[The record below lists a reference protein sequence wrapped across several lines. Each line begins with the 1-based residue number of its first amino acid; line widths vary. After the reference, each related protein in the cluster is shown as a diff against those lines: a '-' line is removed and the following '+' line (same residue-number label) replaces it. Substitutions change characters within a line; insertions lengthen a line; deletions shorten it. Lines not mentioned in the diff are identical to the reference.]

1 MLIVDVEG
9 EVSAASMVKD
19 SKVYIE
25 IAKFVLAYNTIVD
38 NPNIFLKEIGEQPID
53 SENESLTWEQFV
65 KIINTCDLGFNPV
78 PTENQLAMYYSYAIQ
93 IGSIS
98 KEKKA
103 FATVSDVAE
112 AQKKYYNFIDDT
124 TEKIEAQYNKQ
135 HQIAENRSA
144 EAIDVQKNID
154 KKRLKAWGI
163 LCAMG
168 FGVFL
173 CGLGLAGLFFDIG
186 IVKFFGFGNR
196 YVGAGIFMVVGFC
209 LFFFLD
215 RIYVKSKY
223 DYLQYQKDSEKIISR
238 SERTSRD
245 ELIMRDKLDKF
256 REDLKIAKYELNDKD
271 KSYDVKNCIEK
282 LRQKNKYYQMLA
294 ENGGKASQGL
304 FDEMFKTGIDDL
316 PMKDGRKSFA
326 NILADKLFGGLTPEE
341 AENLRSIQNGD
352 FIGMGAGINKG
363 QFDQIGKNAG
373 KRGPKDDRRG
383 RYVPRKGN
391 SFDEKDEMDV
401 SQQEAIRLAQEQA
414 LRDAEIAKQ
423 QQEAFLAESNRDAFV
438 HSAGFKDFNGDQPR
452 NDETSFTK
460 TESTAKQSEVENESY
475 MNDEETLKVI
485 EENPMRKEENFD
497 LGDEA
502 EELLKNI
509 QINRDQI
516 KEQESLTQDES
527 RLPEENKMKEV
538 MNSETVK
545 NKEDVKNMTPEQK
558 KKLEE
563 YLQQQEMQ

>member
-38 NPNIFLKEIGEQPID
+38 NPNIFLKEIGDQPID

-124 TEKIEAQYNKQ
+124 TEKIEVQYNKQ

-144 EAIDVQKNID
+144 EAVDVQKNID
-154 KKRLKAWGI
+154 KKKLKAWGI

-223 DYLQYQKDSEKIISR
+223 DYLQYKKGSEKVISR
-238 SERTSRD
+238 SEKTSRD

-282 LRQKNKYYQMLA
+282 LRLKNKYYQMLA
-294 ENGGKASQGL
+294 ENGEKAHQGL
-304 FDEMFKTGIDDL
+304 FDEMFKAGIDDL

-341 AENLRSIQNGD
+341 TENLRSIQNGD

-363 QFDQIGKNAG
+363 QFDQIGKNPG
-373 KRGPKDDRRG
+373 KRVPKDDRRG
-383 RYVPRKGN
+383 RLRKGN

-414 LRDAEIAKQ
+414 ARDAEIAKQ
-423 QQEAFLAESNRDAFV
+423 QEALSIENGSN
-438 HSAGFKDFNGDQPR
+438 AGYSVKFEDFFGDQLR
-452 NDETSFTK
+452 DYETLFTK
-460 TESTAKQSEVENESY
+460 TESTAKQSEVENEKDDIPESLE
-475 MNDEETLKVI
+475 DREPVIKEIIKESEEDPSLKEYLSQLNEYHNGI
-485 EENPMRKEENFD
+485 EQSESKSPEN
-497 LGDEA
+497 G
-502 EELLKNI
+502 
-509 QINRDQI
+509 
-516 KEQESLTQDES
+516 KEQE
-527 RLPEENKMKEV
+527 V
-538 MNSETVK
+538 MNIETAK
-545 NKEDVKNMTPEQK
+545 NKQGAENMTPEQK
-558 KKLEE
+558 KKFEE
-563 YLQQQEMQ
+563 LLQQQEMQ

>member
-38 NPNIFLKEIGEQPID
+38 NPNVFLKEIGEQPID

-135 HQIAENRSA
+135 HQIAENRSE
-144 EAIDVQKNID
+144 EALDAQKNID
-154 KKRLKAWGI
+154 KKRLKTWGI

-196 YVGAGIFMVVGFC
+196 YVGAGIFIVVGFC

-215 RIYVKSKY
+215 RVYVKSKY
-223 DYLQYQKDSEKIISR
+223 DYLQYKKDSEKIISR

-245 ELIMRDKLDKF
+245 EFVMRDKLDKF
-256 REDLKIAKYELNDKD
+256 REDLKVAKYELNDKE
-271 KSYDVKNCIEK
+271 KSYDVENCIEK
-282 LRQKNKYYQMLA
+282 LKQKNKYYQMLS
-294 ENGGKASQGL
+294 ENDEKTHQGL
-304 FDEMFKTGIDDL
+304 FDELFKTGIDDL

-341 AENLRSIQNGD
+341 SENLRNIQNGD
-352 FIGMGAGINKG
+352 FIGMGASINKG

-373 KRGPKDDRRG
+373 KRGFKDDRHG
-383 RYVPRKGN
+383 RPFSRKGN
-391 SFDEKDEMDV
+391 SFGENDEMDIR
-401 SQQEAIRLAQEQA
+401 QQEANRIAQEQA
-414 LRDAEIAKQ
+414 IRDAEIAKQ
-423 QQEAFLAESNRDAFV
+423 QIDEALLAESSKNAFV
-438 HSAGFKDFNGDQPR
+438 RSAGFGDFNGDQPR
-452 NDETSFTK
+452 NGETSFTK
-460 TESTAKQSEVENESY
+460 TESTAKQSEVENEKDDIPESLE
-475 MNDEETLKVI
+475 DRESV
-485 EENPMRKEENFD
+485 
-497 LGDEA
+497 
-502 EELLKNI
+502 
-509 QINRDQI
+509 I
-516 KEQESLTQDES
+516 KEIMKESKEDPSLKEYLSQLNEYDNIMEQSES
-527 RLPEENKMKEV
+527 KLPENGKVQEVINKDPAKLKENTK
-538 MNSETVK
+538 
-545 NKEDVKNMTPEQK
+545 DMTPEQK
-558 KKLEE
+558 KKYEE
-563 YLQQQEMQ
+563 LLQQQEMQ